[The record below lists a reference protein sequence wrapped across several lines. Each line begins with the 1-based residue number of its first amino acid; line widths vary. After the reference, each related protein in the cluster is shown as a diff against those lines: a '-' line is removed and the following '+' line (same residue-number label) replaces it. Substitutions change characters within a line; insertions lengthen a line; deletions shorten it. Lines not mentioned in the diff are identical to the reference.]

1 VNDIDRAAARIQ
13 DLVRAIPGI
22 TIKSAPD
29 YPGENAEP
37 LPFCVVY
44 AANGAFHAT
53 NATVLHNFPV
63 IAVEFHFSRLNL
75 KQMQQQIN
83 TVVYEFPRR
92 LAGDPTLD
100 GNVITVL
107 MTQENQV
114 EYTSGPFEWAGV
126 TTHRLLFPVPIKLRP
141 TPQTTA

>member
-1 VNDIDRAAARIQ
+1 LNDIDRATARIA
-13 DLVRAIPGI
+13 DLARAMAGI

-29 YPGENAEP
+29 YPVENAEP
-37 LPFCVVY
+37 LPFVVSY
-44 AANGAFHAT
+44 PANGSFHAT

-63 IAVEFHFSRLNL
+63 LAVEFHFSRINL
-75 KQMQQQIN
+75 REMQKQIN

-100 GNVITVL
+100 GNVLTVV
-107 MTQENQV
+107 MSQDRPI

-126 TTHRLLFPVPIKLRP
+126 TTHRLLFTVPIKLLP